1 MYKELGDKI
10 HELSDDPTKLE
21 LGDTLANL
29 LGPEVED
36 ILDQKFVNKNQLEDE
51 LPQNIKEEYDFEE
64 IKDAFCS
71 TPT

>member
-10 HELSDDPTKLE
+10 HELPDDPPKLE